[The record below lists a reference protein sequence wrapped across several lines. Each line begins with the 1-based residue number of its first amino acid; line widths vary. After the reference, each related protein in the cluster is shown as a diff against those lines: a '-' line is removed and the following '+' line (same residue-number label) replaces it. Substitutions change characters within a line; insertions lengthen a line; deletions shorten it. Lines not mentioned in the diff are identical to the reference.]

1 MSREQEKRVN
11 EEQSATTATGSLP
24 RRLNSGELFKGAREI
39 LIEHDGA
46 FYRLRLTGRGKL
58 ILTK

>member
-11 EEQSATTATGSLP
+11 EEQSATSATGLLP
-24 RRLNSGELFKGAREI
+24 RRLNSGDLFKGAREI
-39 LIEHDGA
+39 LIEHEGA
-46 FYRLRLTGRGKL
+46 LYRLRLTGRGKL